1 MTIMTMKNDM
11 SDDALLEEFGNRL
24 QGRRLDLRL
33 TQAELAEQAGVGK
46 RTVERL
52 ENGASVQLAS
62 LIRVFRVLGL
72 VDALDELLP
81 RSGPRPMD
89 LLRLQGR
96 QRQRATSPRP
106 GKTRGE
112 RWHWDDEP

>member
-1 MTIMTMKNDM
+1 MVIKDDM
-11 SDDALLEEFGNRL
+11 SDDALLEELGSRL

-62 LIRVFRVLGL
+62 LMRIFRVLGL

-81 RSGPRPMD
+81 PGGPRPMD
-89 LLRLQGR
+89 LLRLQGK
-96 QRQRATSPRP
+96 QRQRATTPRD
-106 GKTRGE
+106 GNETE
-112 RWHWDDEP
+112 EHWQWGDKS

>member
-1 MTIMTMKNDM
+1 MATIKDM
-11 SDDALLEEFGNRL
+11 NDDALLEEVGSRL
-24 QGRRLDLRL
+24 RRRRIDLRL

-52 ENGASVQLAS
+52 EKGASVQLAS
-62 LIRVFRVLGL
+62 LIRIFRVLGL

-89 LLRLQGR
+89 LLRLQGK
-96 QRQRATSPRP
+96 QRRRATSPRP
-106 GKTRGE
+106 GKKRGE